1 MEPRNRFQGTDSW
14 APSFRNSGS
23 AWRLI
28 EELVTQQN
36 FIKLAFSSSF
46 LALKLT
52 HLFKG
57 QILGQNSDKVLRV
70 SSMLFSYLYSFALRF
85 LFLKTHATSYSFNI
99 SVTTIPPYLWFMK
112 SAETSSLRTIKNM
125 PQRNSQ
131 KPQRNSKFMN
141 SASSISGKVIFVL
154 LKKMFF
160 LV

>member
-1 MEPRNRFQGTDSW
+1 MEPRNRFQETDSW
-14 APSFRNSGS
+14 APRFTNSGS

-52 HLFKG
+52 HLFRG

-70 SSMLFSYLYSFALRF
+70 SSMLFSHLYSFALRF

-99 SVTTIPPYLWFMK
+99 SVTTIPYPLTFGLW
-112 SAETSSLRTIKNM
+112 N
-125 PQRNSQ
+125 PQ
-131 KPQRNSKFMN
+131 KPQVRELSRICLNEILRNLN
-141 SASSISGKVIFVL
+141 EILSSWIRL
-154 LKKMFF
+154 L
-160 LV
+160 V